1 MEPGLSLSAT
11 NFALSVRLDTE
22 SETSDQEA
30 GCTLSYG
37 DLRKPARSFS
47 KVARGRKDMREVRA
61 AASASARGAAGVR
74 PGRLP
79 RTERK
84 GSARQLVW
92 PALLALIL
100 VGVVL
105 AHVWLRLQVVKTG
118 YVLSTASK
126 LQSRLEQEN
135 RELQIELA
143 TLTSPDRLE
152 ALARRRLGLG
162 APEKGQVIIL
172 P

>member
-1 MEPGLSLSAT
+1 MKHVG
-11 NFALSVRLDTE
+11 
-22 SETSDQEA
+22 
-30 GCTLSYG
+30 
-37 DLRKPARSFS
+37 
-47 KVARGRKDMREVRA
+47 A
-61 AASASARGAAGVR
+61 AASAPAHRSSGVR
-74 PGRLP
+74 PGRFLHP
-79 RTERK
+79 GRK
-84 GSARQLVW
+84 GGARQFVLS
-92 PALLALIL
+92 ALLSLIL

-105 AHVWLRLQVVKTG
+105 VHVWLRLQVVKIG

-126 LQSRLEQEN
+126 LQGRLEQEN

-152 ALARRRLGLG
+152 SLARRRLGLV